1 MLPTATLNASP
12 MFANLRGKLEK
23 FMQKQERSSLKAI
36 QTTAALDSGT
46 NRSFNRTRRHGN
58 AMAYPEEILL
68 RDSQKI
74 LDDKPVLKERP
85 VSETSQ
91 IGQQIEHQVGEAAVI
106 QAARAA

>member
-1 MLPTATLNASP
+1 

-23 FMQKQERSSLKAI
+23 FMQKQERSSIKAI

-46 NRSFNRTRRHGN
+46 NKSLNRPRRNGV
-58 AMAYPEEILL
+58 AMEYPEEILL
-68 RDSQKI
+68 RDSQKS
-74 LDDKPVLKERP
+74 LEGKPVLKEMP

-91 IGQQIEHQVGEAAVI
+91 ISKQIEDQVGEAAVI